1 MGLMRSIAAW
11 FKGDGKGHAPAL
23 ADPPPLRYPPQPL
36 GIPAVP
42 IQRLLDDQAERLDD
56 IRRSRG
62 LTGKHN
68 DGEFERLVLAPVRHY
83 AALVHLLPVSDK
95 ASHRSPGGLF
105 RFGLDCAFHTH
116 RAAESRMMARAP
128 VERLREEEALW
139 AQAAF
144 LSGLFCEAVHTLSRA
159 SVYSNDGQR
168 WHPGAQPLWIWL
180 SEIGATHYF
189 IDWVEHD
196 DPLMRVAVGGA
207 VLPPGQARL
216 LAEGDR
222 AILGTLADAL
232 AHPDSPGNPLVGLF
246 LNSRNHVAMTDLA
259 ADPSR
264 YGPQYNCL
272 RLEPMLIDAM
282 RHLFRNKKWLVNKES
297 KARVWVGEDG
307 VFLIWPA
314 AGHDMQADLR
324 ESNVAFIPRDMVGLA
339 EIMANANII
348 VRGPAGCVT
357 EIAVP
362 RPGPGAREH
371 HKAVRLTR
379 PEILFEGAEPPP
391 SLGVRLLAGPPIE
404 SAPATPPP
412 RHEPDFGYEEA
423 VPPSNHETVAGNR
436 GGVPE
441 AAPPDPQEPASRVG
455 EIAATLGGLF
465 ESLSDGK
472 AAAPRPVRGAGEP
485 PESEGTGSYGS
496 RGASDRAASPA
507 PGPSRAKPGPAADPP
522 SVIDALIAGNP
533 RPDPAAEGAPGPFGL
548 GDARAEARARAI
560 LILQKL
566 KRTQGVSLAPVS
578 NGVVRVGIDAFKR
591 AKLDFIPSVR
601 VLADAGLIEP
611 VDGRDIGIDPS
622 GDKSSRHVLV
632 NVDIQLL

>member
-1 MGLMRSIAAW
+1 
-11 FKGDGKGHAPAL
+11 
-23 ADPPPLRYPPQPL
+23 LRYPPQPI
-36 GIPAVP
+36 GFPAAP
-42 IQRLLDDQAERLDD
+42 IQTLLDDQADRLHE

-62 LTGKHN
+62 LSGKHN
-68 DGEFERLVLAPVRHY
+68 DGGFERPVLAPVRHY

-95 ASHRSPGGLF
+95 ASHRGPGGLF

-116 RAAESRMMARAP
+116 RHAESRMMARGP
-128 VERLREEEALW
+128 IEQLREEEALW

-144 LSGLFCEAVHTLSRA
+144 LAGLFCEAVHTLSRV

-168 WHPGAQPLWIWL
+168 WHPGAQPLWSWL
-180 SEIGATHYF
+180 VEVGATHYF

-207 VLPPGQARL
+207 VLPSGQARL

-246 LNSRNHVAMTDLA
+246 LNSRNHIAMADLA

-339 EIMANANII
+339 ELMANANII
-348 VRGPAGCVT
+348 VRTPTGCVT

-362 RPGPGAREH
+362 RAGPGVRDH
-371 HKAVRLTR
+371 HKAVRLSR

-404 SAPATPPP
+404 SAPAAARAVPAPPP
-412 RHEPDFGYEEA
+412 RAEPDFGYEEA
-423 VPPSNHETVAGNR
+423 VPPTVPAAAAGDME
-436 GGVPE
+436 GVPD
-441 AAPPDPQEPASRVG
+441 APPPVSASAPDSGLQEPASRVG
-455 EIAATLGGLF
+455 GIAATLGGLF
-465 ESLSDGK
+465 HPLSESAGE
-472 AAAPRPVRGAGEP
+472 AVAPLPGRGAGEP
-485 PESEGTGSYGS
+485 PTSGGPG
-496 RGASDRAASPA
+496 GDGVASPA
-507 PGPSRAKPGPAADPP
+507 PSGRGTAASAPVPARAKPGPAADPP
-522 SVIDALIAGNP
+522 SVIDALIAEKL
-533 RPDPAAEGAPGPFGL
+533 RPGPARDEAPGPFGV
-548 GDARAEARARAI
+548 GDAQAEAKARAL

-566 KRTQGVSLAPVS
+566 KRTQGVTLAPVS
-578 NGVVRVGIDAFKR
+578 HGVVRVGIDAFKK
-591 AKLDFIPSVR
+591 AKLDFTASVR
-601 VLADAGLIEP
+601 VFSEAGLIEP
-611 VDGRDIGIDPS
+611 VEGRDIGIDPS
-622 GDKSSRHVLV
+622 GDKSTRHVLV
-632 NVDIQLL
+632 RVDIQLL